1 MAEKRKYWLHRITGG
16 ENGTILSVPLL
27 RDHNLLSIGWSFI
40 STHDVA
46 VDIQRRGID
55 AIRETYSREG
65 ASWSRNAYSLLNFV
79 KKMRDND
86 IVVVPMGAY
95 INIYRLVGD
104 DILTNDN
111 IPSEYLEK
119 SHVIKQSDGLYTTDG
134 QFIDLG
140 FYRKV
145 EPVAL
150 NILRDKTAQDL
161 HKKTKVLST
170 NLNITD
176 VSKSIEELLLESDI
190 RDRTILRSTA
200 INELLIKN
208 YKNIESL
215 HLTDLRLVNLIV
227 GKNNVGKSN
236 VLEAISLYINNWSL
250 DSLLNILN
258 KRKEKTDDFLKA
270 TFNQS
275 EDMQLNNFAPIL
287 PNRDTNFL
295 KRNSNNEI
303 VIGGNNHYLHFALMN
318 AYYRID
324 SGTVANRLYQL
335 TPYTNRISKISSNSE
350 FVLSVLDKDN
360 NNSTASIEKNDVSLT
375 TRQLFRLTKSGLDYT
390 NNTDGEIHPSQ
401 LINCKSLS
409 TDLAQQLWGEFSLT
423 SKEQDILNALKLI
436 NDQIEDFNFVNID
449 GRIIPL
455 VKILKETDGRQQYI
469 RMPLSELGDGLV
481 HVLNIVVALISCQDG
496 VLLIDEAESGL
507 HYTTQMKLWQM
518 IFDLAARYNVQ
529 IFATTHSN
537 DCVNAFAKN
546 ARSNQAIMFRLN
558 KSKNGIVAM
567 PFSEMNRIDFALDNN
582 IDLR

>member
-40 STHDVA
+40 SNHDVA
-46 VDIQRRGID
+46 MDIQRRGID

-95 INIYRLVGD
+95 VNVYRLIGN

-119 SHVIKQSDGLYTTDG
+119 SNVIKQSDGLYTTDG

-145 EPVAL
+145 EPIAL

-176 VSKSIEELLLESDI
+176 VSRSIEELLLESDVK
-190 RDRTILRSTA
+190 DRTILRSTA

-215 HLTDLRLVNLIV
+215 HLTDLRLVNLFV

-258 KRKEKTDDFLKA
+258 KRKEKTDDFQKA

-275 EDMQLNNFAPIL
+275 EEIQLNNFAPIL

-303 VIGGNNHYLHFALMN
+303 IIGGNNHYLHFALMN

-335 TPYTNRISKISSNSE
+335 TPYTNRISKISSNSDS
-350 FVLSVLDKDN
+350 VLSVLDKDN
-360 NNSTASIEKNDVSLT
+360 NNSTASIEKNDVSLIT
-375 TRQLFRLTKSGLDYT
+375 KQLFHLTKSGLDYT
-390 NNTDGEIHPSQ
+390 NNTEGEIHPSQ

-423 SKEQDILNALKLI
+423 SREQDILNALKLI
-436 NDQIEDFNFVNID
+436 NEQIEDFNFVNID

-496 VLLIDEAESGL
+496 VLLLDEAESGL

-537 DCVNAFAKN
+537 DCIDAFTKQSLDGDGILIRIEKRGDKLHAQSYIDKEQVMSM
-546 ARSNQAIMFRLN
+546 RSNDMEIR
-558 KSKNGIVAM
+558 
-567 PFSEMNRIDFALDNN
+567 
-582 IDLR
+582 

>member
-16 ENGTILSVPLL
+16 ENGTILSIPLL

-40 STHDVA
+40 SSHDVA
-46 VDIQRRGID
+46 VDIQRLGIE
-55 AIRETYSREG
+55 AIREIYSRKG
-65 ASWSRNAYSLLNFV
+65 ASWSRNVYSLLNFA
-79 KKMRDND
+79 KNMREND

-95 INIYRLVGD
+95 INIYRLIGN

-119 SHVIKQSDGLYTTDG
+119 SNVIKQSDGLYTTDG
-134 QFIDLG
+134 HFIDLG

-145 EPVAL
+145 EPIAL

-176 VSKSIEELLLESDI
+176 VSRSIEELLLESDVK
-190 RDRTILRSTA
+190 DRTILRSTA

-215 HLTDLRLVNLIV
+215 HLTDLRLVNLFV

-258 KRKEKTDDFLKA
+258 KRKEKTDDFQKA

-275 EDMQLNNFAPIL
+275 EDIQLNNFAPIL

-350 FVLSVLDKDN
+350 SVLSVLDKDS
-360 NNSTASIEKNDVSLT
+360 NNSTASIEKNDVSLIT
-375 TRQLFRLTKSGLDYT
+375 KQLFRLTKSGLDYT
-390 NNTDGEIHPSQ
+390 NNTEGEIHPSQ

-423 SKEQDILNALKLI
+423 SREQDILNALKLI
-436 NDQIEDFNFVNID
+436 NEKIEDFNFVNID

-496 VLLIDEAESGL
+496 VLLLDEAESGL

-537 DCVNAFAKN
+537 DCINAFRMN
-546 ARSNQAIMFRLN
+546 NHTQ
-558 KSKNGIVAM
+558 NGLIY
-567 PFSEMNRIDFALDNN
+567 RIEHIKQRIHLQRYDDDRQLEFLMGND
-582 IDLR
+582 IDIR